1 MTKGEEYKPLRK
13 EAMENCIT
21 FLLMSKYDNHSND
34 MMFRIKTL
42 LTTNEWKE
50 LGINSMH
57 ISALTLFTTQ
67 EVIITPFSQQ
77 NIFENQESLSKFDY
91 FLNADNDTLSST
103 KHFRK
108 LLNTRIIEHNLRIIS
123 KYYQRI
129 RFNRLEQLLNLSQ
142 ETLEYHLSDLSF
154 NGDINLKIDR
164 PNEIISFEKKRS
176 NEEIL
181 SEWSSDI
188 NKMMHLMETTCH
200 LINRENMVH
209 KVTN

>member
-1 MTKGEEYKPLRK
+1 MTKGEQYQPLRK
-13 EAMENCIT
+13 EAIENCIT

-57 ISALTLFTTQ
+57 VSALNLFTTE

-77 NIFENQESLSKFDY
+77 DLFENQESLSKFDY
-91 FLNADNDTLSST
+91 FVNADNESLSST
-103 KHFRK
+103 KYFRK
-108 LLNTRIIEHNLRIIS
+108 LLNTRIVEHNLRIIA

-154 NGDINLKIDR
+154 NGDIHLKIDR